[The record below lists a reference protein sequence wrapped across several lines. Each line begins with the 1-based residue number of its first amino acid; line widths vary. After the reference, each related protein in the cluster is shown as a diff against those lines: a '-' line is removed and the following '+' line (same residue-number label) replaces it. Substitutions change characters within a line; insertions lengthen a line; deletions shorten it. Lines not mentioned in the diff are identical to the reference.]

1 MMRYVDLLTHKLS
14 AGKMLESDKA
24 PAKLYESDKVY
35 YASELLKMVKI
46 RNTYREGKYEPRC
59 ENDRRIGTN
68 M

>member
-1 MMRYVDLLTHKLS
+1 MWIYLRTNCLLVKCSSLIR
-14 AGKMLESDKA
+14 L
-24 PAKLYESDKVY
+24 AKLYESDKVY

>member
-1 MMRYVDLLTHKLS
+1 
-14 AGKMLESDKA
+14 MLESDKA

-68 M
+68 MWGK